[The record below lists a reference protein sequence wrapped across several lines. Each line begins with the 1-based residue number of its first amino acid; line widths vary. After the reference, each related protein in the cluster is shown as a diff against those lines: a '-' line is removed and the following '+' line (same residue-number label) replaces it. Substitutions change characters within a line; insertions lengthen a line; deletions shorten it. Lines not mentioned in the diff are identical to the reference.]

1 MDPLLRDQLAREAGE
16 GVLARTGG
24 KAIALLH
31 RIRKWKVRRVSTD
44 VGNRAIDA
52 RAAVYKESCQNQF
65 EPGRCNFVRIAM
77 DASRMGEVVSE
88 LKTLVDQDTPGQIR
102 TSKRIIEDM
111 DIKVTYIWNQV
122 EKLRHVGTEI
132 SSELRTEM
140 FPKLA
145 TFN

>member
-1 MDPLLRDQLAREAGE
+1 MDKKFQ
-16 GVLARTGG
+16 
-24 KAIALLH
+24 
-31 RIRKWKVRRVSTD
+31 S
-44 VGNRAIDA
+44 
-52 RAAVYKESCQNQF
+52 VYKS
-65 EPGRCNFVRIAM
+65 M

-88 LKTLVDQDTPGQIR
+88 LNTLVDQDTPGQIR

>member
-1 MDPLLRDQLAREAGE
+1 
-16 GVLARTGG
+16 
-24 KAIALLH
+24 
-31 RIRKWKVRRVSTD
+31 
-44 VGNRAIDA
+44 
-52 RAAVYKESCQNQF
+52 
-65 EPGRCNFVRIAM
+65 
-77 DASRMGEVVSE
+77 MGEVVSE

>member
-1 MDPLLRDQLAREAGE
+1 MDKKFQ
-16 GVLARTGG
+16 
-24 KAIALLH
+24 
-31 RIRKWKVRRVSTD
+31 S
-44 VGNRAIDA
+44 
-52 RAAVYKESCQNQF
+52 VYKS
-65 EPGRCNFVRIAM
+65 M